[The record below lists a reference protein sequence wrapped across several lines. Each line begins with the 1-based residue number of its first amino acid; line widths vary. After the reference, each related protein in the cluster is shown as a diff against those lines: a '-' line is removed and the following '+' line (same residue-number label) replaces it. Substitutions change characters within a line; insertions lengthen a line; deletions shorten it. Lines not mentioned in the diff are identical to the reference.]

1 MARFFVVIGAVNFE
15 IGWLCDGN
23 QCSRDDGFCP
33 GHLSGGKTLLIDEV
47 VAAHDEADAK
57 AQAFQRARE
66 KTAFVYPRPQF
77 AVTADLDWI
86 EWDDEPDIAELPE
99 DKRMKMLGHPTLP
112 I

>member
-1 MARFFVVIGAVNFE
+1 MGKLFVVKGAINFE

-57 AQAFQRARE
+57 AQAFQQA
-66 KTAFVYPRPQF
+66 KTKIASSNG
-77 AVTADLDWI
+77 DHIEWI
-86 EWDDEPDIAELPE
+86 EWDELEITDLPE
-99 DKRMKMLGHPTLP
+99 DQYMRLIGQPTL
-112 I
+112 